1 MEKYGV
7 LIINIPV
14 NLKYKVRAYERCIK
28 KMQTFGQ
35 LNLFQ
40 HAWKRNFS
48 QNIGSLEI
56 MR

>member
-40 HAWKRNFS
+40 HA
-48 QNIGSLEI
+48 
-56 MR
+56 